1 MGLGLGLGLAVV
13 LDERG
18 GEYLEEVMARVRVRV
33 RPREKAGVRARA
45 GVTLDMSTTLATFSA
60 VTGSDARFVKT
71 TAVAIDWSES
81 DAVVENWRPSAL
93 AHACSRR
100 TVGTSKKSATSRL
113 VPFAALART
122 PSAVLAQFRM
132 YSTRFSMTACGRALG
147 VRARVSVRV
156 HPVDGR
162 ARRCLEVPTCCSHQR
177 RSGRGF
183 RAGDDRTS
191 QRASSNPKKP
201 TPHRTVR
208 TGDVTRARLA
218 PKPLTLSLP
227 VSVVLDLVP
236 VAHARSY
243 SSSRATV

>member
-18 GEYLEEVMARVRVRV
+18 GEYLEEVMARDRVRV
-33 RPREKAGVRARA
+33 RPREKASVRARA

-147 VRARVSVRV
+147 VGVRV
-156 HPVDGR
+156 RVRVQPLGGR
-162 ARRCLEVPTCCSHQR
+162 A
-177 RSGRGF
+177 
-183 RAGDDRTS
+183 
-191 QRASSNPKKP
+191 QRAWSADLLLATNGAPGAAFGGGWKDKP
-201 TPHRTVR
+201 T
-208 TGDVTRARLA
+208 GFG
-218 PKPLTLSLP
+218 
-227 VSVVLDLVP
+227 
-236 VAHARSY
+236 
-243 SSSRATV
+243 